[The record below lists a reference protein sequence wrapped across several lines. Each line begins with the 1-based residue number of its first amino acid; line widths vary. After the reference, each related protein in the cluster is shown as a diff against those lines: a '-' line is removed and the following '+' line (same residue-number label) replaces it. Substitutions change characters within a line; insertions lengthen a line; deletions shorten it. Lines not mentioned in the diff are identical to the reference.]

1 MDIDNEISRYK
12 IKIKNIEKTI
22 AEIKKAIVKYQEANE
37 LLKKIKNVTM
47 CDDLKQDISNKVTNL
62 NALINKM
69 RKEIESSRFQISS
82 LNQQKIKELNSETGD
97 V

>member
-12 IKIKNIEKTI
+12 IKIKNIEKSI

-82 LNQQKIKELNSETGD
+82 LNQQKIRELNSETGD

>member
-12 IKIKNIEKTI
+12 IKIKNIEKSI